1 MFVVLVV
8 GPVHAPVQ
16 AMPAAPTSIVRIVV
30 LTCCGL
36 LIITAVLATVCLVR
50 KRKINRGNVEDDEL
64 DIRFLPPDEFLDFTL
79 ARPILE
85 ETQLCGGS
93 SWQQVSASWDTR
105 HPVLS
110 LLDGQNKRCFSRICG
125 LLVGKE
131 TLIYLN

>member
-16 AMPAAPTSIVRIVV
+16 AMPAAPTSIVHIVV

-36 LIITAVLATVCLVR
+36 LITTAVLGTVCLMR

-64 DIRFLPPDEFLDFTL
+64 DIRFLPPDEILDFTL
-79 ARPILE
+79 ARPCLE

-93 SWQQVSASWDTR
+93 S
-105 HPVLS
+105 
-110 LLDGQNKRCFSRICG
+110 
-125 LLVGKE
+125 
-131 TLIYLN
+131 

>member
-16 AMPAAPTSIVRIVV
+16 AMPAAPTSIVHIVV

-36 LIITAVLATVCLVR
+36 LIITAVLGTVCLVR
-50 KRKINRGNVEDDEL
+50 KRKINRGTVEDDEL
-64 DIRFLPPDEFLDFTL
+64 DIRFLPPDEILDFTL

-93 SWQQVSASWDTR
+93 S
-105 HPVLS
+105 
-110 LLDGQNKRCFSRICG
+110 
-125 LLVGKE
+125 
-131 TLIYLN
+131 